1 MVFRGH
7 EITTGTAN
15 KGDALITLEITKSDG
30 VKIEITSKV
39 LVKYGQSIE
48 KSVKEILAAANVK
61 LIASGGVSSIDD
73 LIKAKE
79 LGCEGAILGKAI
91 YEGKIQLKDLSTLI
105 S

>member
-48 KSVKEILAAANVK
+48 KSVMVPWIL
-61 LIASGGVSSIDD
+61 
-73 LIKAKE
+73 
-79 LGCEGAILGKAI
+79 
-91 YEGKIQLKDLSTLI
+91 
-105 S
+105 

>member
-1 MVFRGH
+1 MVFGGH

-48 KSVKEILAAANVK
+48 KSVKEILAAANLGNARV
-61 LIASGGVSSIDD
+61 LIEDHGALDFVIRARLETAIQRFLSE
-73 LIKAKE
+73 KE
-79 LGCEGAILGKAI
+79 
-91 YEGKIQLKDLSTLI
+91 Y
-105 S
+105 